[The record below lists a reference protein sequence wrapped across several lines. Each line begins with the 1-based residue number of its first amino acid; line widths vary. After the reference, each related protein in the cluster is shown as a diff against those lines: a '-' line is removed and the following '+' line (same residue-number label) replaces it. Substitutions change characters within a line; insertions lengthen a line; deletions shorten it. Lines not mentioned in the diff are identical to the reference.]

1 MEKRSKAGER
11 ERIKKC
17 PLQEGERKKCCGG
30 GKKLFR
36 PSAEFFAPPTQEI
49 VSAPLATTRAQQ
61 AT

>member
-1 MEKRSKAGER
+1 VPPPRG
-11 ERIKKC
+11 KKKEV
-17 PLQEGERKKCCGG
+17 LLGG